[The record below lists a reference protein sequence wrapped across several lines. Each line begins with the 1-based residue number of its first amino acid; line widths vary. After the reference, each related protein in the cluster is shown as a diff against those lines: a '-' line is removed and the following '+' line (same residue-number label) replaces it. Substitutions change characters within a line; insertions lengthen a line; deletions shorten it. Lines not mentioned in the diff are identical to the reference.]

1 MSDAN
6 EAAILDQEAYARA
19 MSEIGEPM
27 KSSILE
33 RLRAGICDD
42 TCRVKNA
49 ASGCACAEAAD
60 RIAQL
65 EAALRPFAEAA
76 NGFDAQRINN
86 PEEWFAY
93 GGVRGNHETTG
104 AITVGDLRRARA
116 AWEDRT

>member
-1 MSDAN
+1 MSD
-6 EAAILDQEAYARA
+6 L
-19 MSEIGEPM
+19 
-27 KSSILE
+27 KE
-33 RLRAGICDD
+33 RLREAY
-42 TCRVKNA
+42 RVTSYN
-49 ASGCACAEAAD
+49 SINGCAECGIAANDAMEAVD

-65 EAALRPFAEAA
+65 EAAVRPFAEAA